1 MKELVGIGRS
11 LTWVLSGSMASGKA
25 DEVVGVNI
33 EIRGWSEFQVVD
45 VVQAELA
52 GKM

>member
-11 LTWVLSGSMASGKA
+11 FIWVFSGSMVFGKV

-33 EIRGWSEFQVVD
+33 EIRGWSEF
-45 VVQAELA
+45 
-52 GKM
+52 